1 MLQVIFYVKGINKGY
16 EGYEV
21 EDVTKKEAQSVYSAK
36 NKIITKKTDDPVVPY
51 RDTDKFMKLITGKR
65 SRYIL
70 FTFPLKKGTS
80 SAPMIKISPG
90 GIGSIIVILSPF
102 H

>member
-1 MLQVIFYVKGINKGY
+1 VKGINKGY

-51 RDTDKFMKLITGKR
+51 RDVDQVYEANNG
-65 SRYIL
+65 
-70 FTFPLKKGTS
+70 
-80 SAPMIKISPG
+80 
-90 GIGSIIVILSPF
+90 
-102 H
+102 